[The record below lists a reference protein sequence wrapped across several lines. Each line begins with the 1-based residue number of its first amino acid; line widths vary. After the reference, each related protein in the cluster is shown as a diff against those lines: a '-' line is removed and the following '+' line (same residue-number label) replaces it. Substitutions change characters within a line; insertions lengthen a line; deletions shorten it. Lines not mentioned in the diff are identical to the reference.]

1 MFSMSEKHKDQTLLC
16 VLIFWLYCVLHVC
29 CLDDADEDLDMCGG
43 DPVVSCTSGSVNGEQ
58 EVPLGSHV
66 CQESSMHTAEKHRG
80 LYFFSSKQ
88 TVQQK
93 KHTISS

>member
-93 KHTISS
+93 KTYFSS